1 MRILIIGGT
10 VFLGRHI
17 VEAARHHDLTLFN
30 RGQSNPDLF
39 PDIHQIHGDR
49 DGIGDLGEYDAI
61 IDTCGYVPR
70 IVAQSAKLAGHYT
83 FVSTQSVYADSS
95 TPGADETAALIELED
110 PTTEQVTPETYGGLK
125 ALCEQ
130 TLDPDR
136 SLIVRPGLIVGP
148 HDPTDRFTYW
158 PVRIARG
165 GDVLVPNP
173 PDAPLEFTDVRDL
186 AQWIVASAE
195 RRLAGTFNTSGQMTR
210 RDLFDACLVP
220 GANLVWA
227 DKAWLAEHEVAMWV
241 DLPLCID
248 VQGFCTRS
256 TKKATEAGMQYRPVS
271 DTVRDTRE
279 WAGDRK
285 LKWGIDPEREAE
297 LLRSREDQGR
307 Q

>member
-10 VFLGRHI
+10 VFLGRHL
-17 VEAARHHDLTLFN
+17 VEAARHHELTLFN

-39 PDIHQIHGDR
+39 PDINQIHGDR
-49 DGIGDLGEYDAI
+49 DGIGDVGEYDAI

-70 IVAQSAKLAGHYT
+70 IVAQSAKLPGHYT

-110 PTTEQVTPETYGGLK
+110 PTAEEVTPETYGGLK

-158 PVRIARG
+158 CVRIARG

-186 AQWIVASAE
+186 AQWIVSAVE
-195 RRLAGTFNTSGQMTR
+195 RRLTGTFNVSGQMMR
-210 RDLFDACLVP
+210 QELFDACLVP
-220 GANLVWA
+220 GARLVWK
-227 DKAWLAEHEVAMWV
+227 DSDWLDENGIAMWA
-241 DLPLCID
+241 DLPLCVD
-248 VQGFCTRS
+248 APGFCTRS
-256 TKKATEAGMQYRPVS
+256 TRRAAEAGMKFRAVLE
-271 DTVRDTRE
+271 TVRDTRA
-279 WAGDRK
+279 WAGDRE
-285 LKWGIDPEREAE
+285 LSAGLDPMREAE
-297 LLRSREDQGR
+297 LLRSLRG
-307 Q
+307 